1 MKHIKL
7 FEKFVFESFEES
19 KDFSGE
25 LENKDF
31 SHEFISKLT
40 SMIDAI
46 DGVTTEEEIE
56 GDKLKG
62 KLEEIAETLNEEFSD
77 ELAYVDENGNLSST
91 YKDIEIYAGYSNEES
106 RSDNPM
112 RGDTL
117 TEYVLY
123 SIYAKC
129 DGKDIECKYRC
140 TI

>member
-31 SHEFISKLT
+31 NHEFISKLT
-40 SMIDAI
+40 SMID
-46 DGVTTEEEIE
+46 DLDSVTTENEIE

-62 KLEEIAETLNEEFSD
+62 ELDKISKTLNNEFSD
-77 ELAYVDENGNLSST
+77 E
-91 YKDIEIYAGYSNEES
+91 YKEIEIYARYSNEES

-112 RGDTL
+112 HGNTL

-123 SIYAKC
+123 SIYAKS
-129 DGKDIECKYRC
+129 DGKDIECVYRC

>member
-62 KLEEIAETLNEEFSD
+62 KLAEIAETLN
-77 ELAYVDENGNLSST
+77 DENGNLSST

>member
-62 KLEEIAETLNEEFSD
+62 KLAEIAETLNEKFSD

-123 SIYAKC
+123 SIYSKC

>member
-40 SMIDAI
+40 SMID
-46 DGVTTEEEIE
+46 DLDSVTTENEIE

-62 KLEEIAETLNEEFSD
+62 GLDKISKTLNKEFSD

-91 YKDIEIYAGYSNEES
+91 YKDIEIYARYSNEES
-106 RSDNPM
+106 RSDN
-112 RGDTL
+112 TL

-123 SIYAKC
+123 SIYAKS
-129 DGKDIECKYRC
+129 DGKDIECVYRC

>member
-31 SHEFISKLT
+31 NHEFISKLT
-40 SMIDAI
+40 SMID
-46 DGVTTEEEIE
+46 DLDSVTTENEIE

-62 KLEEIAETLNEEFSD
+62 ELDKISKTLNNEFSD
-77 ELAYVDENGNLSST
+77 E
-91 YKDIEIYAGYSNEES
+91 YKEIEIYARYSNEES

-112 RGDTL
+112 RGNTL

-123 SIYAKC
+123 SIYAKS
-129 DGKDIECKYRC
+129 DGKDIECVYRC